1 VEYCP
6 GASTIFDS
14 SVKSGD
20 KPIKVNHREIWDGY
34 LGKRK
39 KIHGGPSEIQRRY
52 RET

>member
-20 KPIKVNHREIWDGY
+20 KPIKVNYREFWDG
-34 LGKRK
+34 
-39 KIHGGPSEIQRRY
+39 IS
-52 RET
+52 REEKGNPWWTQ

>member
-20 KPIKVNHREIWDGY
+20 KPIKVNYREFWDGISREEK
-34 LGKRK
+34 GN
-39 KIHGGPSEIQRRY
+39 PWWTQIQRRY